1 MRRSRRAHPSPG
13 SWPLDD
19 GRRPV
24 IDLVAPAADGTELR
38 IRVAAPARAATRPL
52 PPIVLAHCWTGDW
65 RIWEPVAA
73 RLAATRTVVLWD
85 HRDHGSSGTSPAGA
99 ASIDQLAADLLT
111 VIDHLDIDRA
121 VVAGHSMGGM
131 TALAAALAAPERVA
145 ALGLVSTSA
154 APAAWPAG
162 AGAALPHLVS
172 LVGRPSLD
180 EARLEARAGT
190 ALVRGSLGR
199 KAHPDAVARVRS
211 TFAATAPASRA
222 RWLDAIGTFDVAGRL
237 AEIDCPTTVVVGRLD
252 SLLATPHSRA
262 LHEGIAHSS
271 LHVLPGAGHMLPL
284 ERPDSVDALLA
295 DLTDLASG
303 PAPDQIAAADT
314 RQGVLR

>member
-1 MRRSRRAHPSPG
+1 MRRSRHPHPSPE

-24 IDLVAPAADGTELR
+24 IDLVTPATDGTELR
-38 IRVAAPARAATRPL
+38 IRVAAPARAAGRDL

-99 ASIDQLAADLLT
+99 ASVDQLAADLLT
-111 VIDHLDIDRA
+111 VIDHLDIERA

-131 TALAAALAAPERVA
+131 TALATALAAPERVA

-162 AGAALPHLVS
+162 AGAALPRLVS
-172 LVGRPSLD
+172 LVGSERLD
-180 EARLEARAGT
+180 ADGLDGRRGT
-190 ALVRGSLGR
+190 AAVRGALGR
-199 KAHPDAVARVRS
+199 KAHPDAVARVRA
-211 TFAATAPASRA
+211 TFAATSPSLRA
-222 RWLDAIGTFDVAGRL
+222 RWLEAIGEFDVRGRL
-237 AEIDCPTTVVVGRLD
+237 DEITCPTTVVVGRLD

-262 LHEGIAHSS
+262 LHEGIPHSS

-284 ERPDSVDALLA
+284 ERPDSLDALLT
-295 DLTDLASG
+295 DLTDPTSY
-303 PAPDQIAAADT
+303 PAPDQTATT